1 MQKVDNFVFEY
12 VKFYNKEKSNS
23 HLETLTVSWL
33 MDNAYLW
40 VAAKAAC
47 LKFRD
52 FSWVTYFPLCFL
64 IFFTVLS
71 CPSSLGSHHYLQF
84 QQQGSHII
92 KQKCFYFIYLYFY
105 CNSGSINPRFIR
117 RQDIFSLWSLSTTCS
132 RPMEQFRC
140 FCFYQV

>member
-1 MQKVDNFVFEY
+1 MQKVDGFVFEY

-47 LKFRD
+47 LKFRE

-71 CPSSLGSHHYLQF
+71 SPSSLGGHHYLQF

-92 KQKCFYFIYLYFY
+92 KQKCFLFYLFIFLLQYRQYK
-105 CNSGSINPRFIR
+105 PRIYKETR
-117 RQDIFSLWSLSTTCS
+117 HIFTVQSEHDL
-132 RPMEQFRC
+132 
-140 FCFYQV
+140 